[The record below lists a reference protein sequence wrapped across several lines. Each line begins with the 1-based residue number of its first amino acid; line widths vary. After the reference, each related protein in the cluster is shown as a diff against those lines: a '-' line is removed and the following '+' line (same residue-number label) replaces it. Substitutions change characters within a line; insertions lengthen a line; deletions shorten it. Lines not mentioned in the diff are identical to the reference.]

1 MLETSAARWR
11 RERDLKTILL
21 GIRGNRRESVGASAR
36 WNFNGETLFSLKLQ
50 GLAEL
55 QFFEVVT
62 LCSHRVDNRDIIIV
76 DVITLV

>member
-1 MLETSAARWR
+1 MLETSAVEWR

-21 GIRGNRRESVGASAR
+21 GIRGNRRESVGASVR

-50 GLAEL
+50 GLAES
-55 QFFEVVT
+55 QFFEVVA